1 MHYLCYN
8 GNKEGTF
15 WRIQIELLNQIYI
28 QKGGFYMNQE
38 NERIMTEDAI
48 SGTTSAEAT
57 SIDSIDFTNNTLS
70 DGRQYWNVYVKIP
83 VEVLFGKIATGLPQ
97 YPAVLIL
104 LGLDCVEKRRFAQK
118 VRERLPEWQYY
129 AITKCEE
136 YHRESEPMVQA
147 LSQNPCNTI
156 LDLRENAGMYTCT
169 GSFAASQLRYH
180 TEMRMIVGIFCVTK
194 KPTWDDEL
202 ESANYYEQDMIHGYQ
217 QNRAYPP
224 HREDYDYFCDQYM
237 D

>member
-1 MHYLCYN
+1 
-8 GNKEGTF
+8 
-15 WRIQIELLNQIYI
+15 
-28 QKGGFYMNQE
+28 MNQE

-70 DGRQYWNVYVKIP
+70 DGRPYWNVYVKIP

-104 LGLDCVEKRRFAQK
+104 LGLDCIEKRRFVQK

-129 AITKCEE
+129 AVTKCEE
-136 YHRESEPMVQA
+136 YHRESEPMAQA

-156 LDLRENAGMYTCT
+156 LDLREHAGMYTCT
-169 GSFAASQLRYH
+169 GSFAASQLRHH
-180 TEMRMIVGIFCVTK
+180 TEIQMIVGVFCVTEN
-194 KPTWDDEL
+194 PTWDDEL

-224 HREDYDYFCDQYM
+224 YREDYDCFCDQYM